1 MNKETTV
8 VWGIYDLDR
17 QDFATR
23 SIGFSSDYIGVL
35 LHDESRATVESWLDR
50 PGQLHGNRVEVREIP
65 PTQAHRMR
73 GCICPIHRRAQH
85 P

>member
-1 MNKETTV
+1 MNTETTG

-17 QDFATR
+17 QDFASR

-50 PGQLHGNRVEVREIP
+50 PGWLHGNRVEVREIP
-65 PTQAHRMR
+65 LDVAHRMR
-73 GCICPIHRRAQH
+73 GCICPLHRRAQNS
-85 P
+85 